1 MWMPYPLLSPMVHS
15 VSYLP
20 SRATR
25 PFKRGCFTIP
35 RTFSELGDMSFNE
48 VTALDAAIAFLF
60 HMGRH
65 WRGASEFLR

>member
-1 MWMPYPLLSPMVHS
+1 
-15 VSYLP
+15 
-20 SRATR
+20 
-25 PFKRGCFTIP
+25 
-35 RTFSELGDMSFNE
+35 MSFNE